1 MRQKSIVTSIL
12 ICLVLAGFT
21 SEILL
26 AAKSV
31 DNRAAAIID
40 NQIIT
45 NQQVIDSIEEQL
57 YQAEL
62 KIYEL
67 KYNRLRSML
76 LVRLIKAHP
85 FSQGMKAD
93 DFIKKY
99 VTKNP
104 TANKADVDRLIK
116 VNKVPIEKIN
126 AAFRKQAEE
135 FIIEQKSRQ
144 ALDQWFNTQSKEH
157 GVIINLKKPA
167 RPKFEI
173 PIGNSPV
180 LGDANAPITLIEYS
194 DFQCPFCARAEATVK
209 QLLKNYPGKIKLVY
223 KNFPLSNHDDAFIA
237 AEAGFC
243 AQEQS
248 QEKFWQLHDIMFADP
263 RGLNLQG
270 LVSKA
275 KSIGLDLVQFE
286 SCVKNSKFGLKV
298 NKDLAEGSRFG
309 VNSTPAFFINGKML
323 LGAQPY
329 DAFKKI
335 IDEELGQ

>member
-1 MRQKSIVTSIL
+1 MLQRSKIIL
-12 ICLVLAGFT
+12 FVIALFAISLH
-21 SEILL
+21 SDLML
-26 AAKSV
+26 AAKKI

-45 NQQVIDSIEEQL
+45 NQQVVDSIEDQL

-67 KYNRLRSML
+67 KYNQLRTML
-76 LVRLIKAHP
+76 LIRLIKSHP
-85 FSQGMKAD
+85 FSRGMKAD

-104 TANKADVDRLIK
+104 SASEADVDRLIK
-116 VNKVPIEKIN
+116 TNKGPKEKIN
-126 AAFRKQAEE
+126 EAFRKQAKD
-135 FIIEQKSRQ
+135 FIIAQKSRQ
-144 ALDQWFNTQSKEH
+144 ALDQWFSVQSKEH
-157 GVIINLKKPA
+157 GVVINLKKPS

-173 PIGNSPV
+173 PIGDSPV

-209 QLLKNYPGKIKLVY
+209 QLIKDYPGKIKLVY

-248 QEKFWQLHDIMFADP
+248 EAKFWQLHDIMFDD
-263 RGLNLQG
+263 RKGLNLEG

-275 KSIGLDLVQFE
+275 KSIGLDLAKFE
-286 SCVKNSKFGLKV
+286 SCVKNSKYALNV
-298 NKDLAEGSRFG
+298 NKDIAEGSRFG
-309 VNSTPAFFINGKML
+309 VNSTPAFFVNGIML

-329 DAFKKI
+329 EAFKKI
-335 IDEELGQ
+335 IDEELRE